1 MLLATTKDLRVILVK
16 LADRLH
22 NMRTIQFIKDKIK
35 KLNTSMET
43 LEVFSPL
50 AQRLGMKEW
59 QDELEDISF
68 EIINPD
74 AKKTIIER
82 LEYLKSKD
90 ENIIDEIRYELKNI
104 FYQKILFCKVEG
116 RIKSPYSIWNKI
128 KNKNISFEQLSDIM
142 AFRVITN
149 STRECYRCLRYNS

>member
-1 MLLATTKDLRVILVK
+1 MATTKDLRVILVK

-22 NMRTIQFIKDKIK
+22 NMRTIQFIKDENKKTKIA
-35 KLNTSMET
+35 LET
-43 LEVFSPL
+43 LEVFAPL

-68 EIINPD
+68 EVINPD

-90 ENIIDEIRYELKNI
+90 DNPSKLAEEPELTI
-104 FYQKILFCKVEG
+104 
-116 RIKSPYSIWNKI
+116 SPYFFP
-128 KNKNISFEQLSDIM
+128 NILLTVFSSFFTFFPS
-142 AFRVITN
+142 TN
-149 STRECYRCLRYNS
+149 ERPSFFKTFVTALISLES